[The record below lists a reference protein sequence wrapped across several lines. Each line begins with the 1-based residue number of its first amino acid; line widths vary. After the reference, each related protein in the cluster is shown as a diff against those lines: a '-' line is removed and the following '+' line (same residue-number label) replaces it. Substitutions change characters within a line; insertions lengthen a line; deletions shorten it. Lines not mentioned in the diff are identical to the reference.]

1 MFSSTPTPAKCS
13 PTLKRTLLPNTLL
26 SLYPLP
32 TLTLAFLQSAAEKHA
47 HNTAAYCV
55 DVEKYPAAKE
65 YFKVTTVPTVVV
77 YKDGKQIKKAEGMN
91 AEKAKEVAAVL
102 V

>member
-1 MFSSTPTPAKCS
+1 MFSSTPTAAKCTL
-13 PTLKRTLLPNTLL
+13 TLKRTLLPNPLL

-32 TLTLAFLQSAAEKHA
+32 MLTLAFFQSAAEKHA
-47 HNTAAYCV
+47 HNTDAYSV
-55 DVEKYPAAKE
+55 DVEKYPTAKQ
-65 YFKVTTVPTVVV
+65 YFKVTAVPTVVV
-77 YKDGKQIKKAEGMN
+77 YKGGKEIKKVEGMD